1 MIMMILNTKR
11 MRGVRNL
18 FNGVALNRIALNQ
31 STGEDY
37 YNNQKKKKL
46 ILLLMIITSNT
57 KAKGTK
63 IRIYHLKNILI

>member
-37 YNNQKKKKL
+37 YNNQKKKK
-46 ILLLMIITSNT
+46 N
-57 KAKGTK
+57 
-63 IRIYHLKNILI
+63 